1 MEDVNIMDSKVP
13 IQLHRIPAAG
23 LLHGKMGG
31 QVQYKWLDS
40 YKGSNDQDESLAS
53 LRI

>member
-23 LLHGKMGG
+23 LPWGKWEVKYNTNG
-31 QVQYKWLDS
+31 WF